1 MSVSYLTPGMSF
13 ECDSWGFTAQ
23 GQAVVKKQT
32 PATNWTMYMIHFI
45 RYARG
50 FDFET
55 YKEGYGIK
63 KIKVS
68 SQYIY
73 EDVQVGLRMKK
84 IFRED
89 TLWGLVP
96 REKKR

>member
-1 MSVSYLTPGMSF
+1 MNISYLTPGMSF
-13 ECDSWGFTAQ
+13 ECDSWGFNAQ
-23 GQAVVKKQT
+23 GQSFVKKQT

-63 KIKVS
+63 KITVLPKVE
-68 SQYIY
+68 
-73 EDVQVGLRMKK
+73 EDSDYWDSG
-84 IFRED
+84 
-89 TLWGLVP
+89 WGLVP
-96 REKKR
+96 RAKKR